1 MRDLITQF
9 FNTLLG
15 GSLPTSVCTI
25 LAFALVS
32 SLFGAFFGIFN
43 LKTEKVWKFATYV
56 SIGIMAI
63 MAIAETAGFSLV
75 FGG

>member
-1 MRDLITQF
+1 MLNLITEF

-15 GSLPTSVCTI
+15 GTLPTSVCTI

-32 SLFGAFFGIFN
+32 CLFGAFFTLFGV
-43 LKTEKVWKFATYV
+43 KTERVWKFATYV

-63 MAIAETAGFSLV
+63 TAVAEVTNLSLV